1 MNDPKL
7 LILLSHLKQA
17 YKKLIMASVPG
28 LSPLEEGLFRA
39 ECVKAYDQIGC
50 PGLALQMILE
60 YKMDTLPELQLV
72 SAAPSAGP
80 TEAATATPGPLHID
94 WSSPSGGGL
103 DWGEPSVPQAASG
116 LDWGELD
123 APKSSGGGLDWGQL
137 EVSKPAASGLD
148 WGELES
154 SAIMD
159 DLLLTESI
167 VKNEVAAAPVSSAP
181 SESVLVV
188 TENEALRIRVKHIDI
203 AAYKKILVL
212 RILHV
217 CPFFS
222 LLPLKP
228 NEILYSSRICTTL
241 QWL

>member
-1 MNDPKL
+1 
-7 LILLSHLKQA
+7 
-17 YKKLIMASVPG
+17 MATVPS

-72 SAAPSAGP
+72 SATALAGP
-80 TEAATATPGPLHID
+80 TEAATTTPGPHGID
-94 WSSPSGGGL
+94 WSGPSGGGL

-123 APKSSGGGLDWGQL
+123 DPKSSGGGLDWGEL

-159 DLLLTESI
+159 DPLLSESI
-167 VKNEVAAAPVSSAP
+167 VKNEESVAAAPVP
-181 SESVLVV
+181 SDSVLVV

-203 AAYKKILVL
+203 AAYKKLLVL

-217 CPFFS
+217 CFFFITAA
-222 LLPLKP
+222 K
-228 NEILYSSRICTTL
+228 I
-241 QWL
+241 